1 MTSKNSAKSVWDT
14 LSEIDVSSHIEK
26 KGQFS
31 YVSWAWAWALVKQN
45 YPNATFKKLNFVDNQ
60 GNNLPFM
67 RDSLTYTY
75 VSCVVTIEGIV
86 QEEIYPVL
94 GHKNEPLKSATS
106 FQVNTAHQRCLVKCL
121 AYHGLGTSIYAG
133 EDLPVMQSDY
143 DIKKATKSD
152 QDHAHF
158 QRIDNLLADCKTTSE
173 LMAIWKSDQPVILK
187 LTNGVVSKLQT
198 SYKQHLNKI
207 KGALKQ
213 DEAA

>member
-1 MTSKNSAKSVWDT
+1 MASKNSAKSVWDT

-31 YVSWAWAWALVKQN
+31 YVSWAWAWALVKQH
-45 YPNATFKKLNFVDNQ
+45 YPEAVFKKLNFVDNQ
-60 GNNLPFM
+60 GNTLPFM

-75 VSCVVTIEGIV
+75 VSCVVTIEGIA

-94 GHKNEPLKSATS
+94 GHKNEPLKSATA

-133 EDLPVMQSDY
+133 EDLPIMQSDY
-143 DIKKATKSD
+143 DIKKASKD
-152 QDHAHF
+152 EKDHSNF
-158 QRIDNLLADCKTTSE
+158 QRIDNLLAKCKSTSE
-173 LMAIWKSDQPVILK
+173 LMGVWKSDQPIISKFPTVF
-187 LTNGVVSKLQT
+187 TNKIQT